1 MKYGQ
6 TSISVDMSD
15 ACRLDM
21 NVSCSRRSTGLR
33 GRVLSFICG
42 ACRFVWYYNAGIQHP
57 ETPFICK
64 SDSELIPHH
73 HSSKKIVISVQKSLA
88 WWPRSNSR
96 TCGYKHSVVCSEA
109 RVKITALREKACQN
123 EFVLSLREGLRSCK
137 VH

>member
-1 MKYGQ
+1 MVNLFTDLFIFPWVTSKLPVCRYIFYLDESIIWLELLLNLVTQWFFWAEIYDKIMKYGQ

-73 HSSKKIVISVQKSLA
+73 HSSKKIVISV
-88 WWPRSNSR
+88 
-96 TCGYKHSVVCSEA
+96 
-109 RVKITALREKACQN
+109 
-123 EFVLSLREGLRSCK
+123 
-137 VH
+137 